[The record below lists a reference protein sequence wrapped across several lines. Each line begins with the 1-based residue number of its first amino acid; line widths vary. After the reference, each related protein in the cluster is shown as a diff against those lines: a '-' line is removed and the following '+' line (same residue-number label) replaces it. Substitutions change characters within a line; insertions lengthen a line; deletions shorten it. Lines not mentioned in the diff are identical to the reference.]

1 MSNFVDDIL
10 SKTWSTTLSISPHLV
25 MGLSRNAED
34 FFGEVTLE
42 RGRSALRYDLYCCF
56 RLKM

>member
-25 MGLSRNAED
+25 MGLSRNAGD
-34 FFGEVTLE
+34 FFGEVALE
-42 RGRSALRYDLYCCF
+42 RGRSALRYDF
-56 RLKM
+56 KS